1 MAFHPREN
9 WDIRRGRREYTR
21 REFLQRSAALGV
33 LLPGVGSLLAACGGG
48 EDGGATGE
56 LVIGTPSNPVTQPL
70 VGEAIASGLPVE
82 DGPLQVYNWADY
94 LNPDSLVAFTE
105 ETGIEVELSIFYNEE
120 EAIRKLS
127 SGEVSFDVWFPV
139 ASSVSKAVAGGLIQP
154 INHDYLP
161 NLSNVWPNLADPF
174 YDQGSQYTV
183 PYVLYTTGIGWRV
196 DMVDSADVEEI
207 AMAWDVFWNPKY
219 SGITG
224 LYDDYRETIKMA
236 AIRNGS
242 TDSDNLTQAEL
253 DAAADSLIELVDL
266 VNIRYTIDG
275 AYVGIP
281 EGRFGL
287 HHAWSGDMVNA
298 SFYFPEGEDSTV
310 TRYLWPAKAA
320 TPVGAQI
327 ANDTMTVLAGATR
340 PVAAHT
346 FINWMLD
353 NDNAL
358 ENFGWMGYQ
367 PPMNAIDTTLLV
379 EDEWVAPN
387 VASVVITNE
396 DFDNPLA
403 NVPVQL
409 TPEVDAQWLEA
420 WSRVQ
425 GTA

>member
-1 MAFHPREN
+1 MVFHPREN
-9 WDIRRGRREYTR
+9 WDIRRGRRDYTR
-21 REFLQRSAALGV
+21 REFIQRSAALGV
-33 LLPGVGSLLAACGGG
+33 LLPGVSSLLAACGGG
-48 EDGGATGE
+48 EGELGE
-56 LVIGTPSNPVTQPL
+56 LVIGTPTAPVTQPL
-70 VGEAIASGLPVE
+70 RGEAVASGLPVE
-82 DGPLQVYNWADY
+82 EGPLRIYNWADY
-94 LNPDSLVAFTE
+94 INPDVLPRFTE
-105 ETGIEVELSIFYNEE
+105 ETGIETEVSIYYNEE

-139 ASSVSKAVAGGLIQP
+139 ASSVAKSVAGGLVQP

-161 NLSNVWPNLADPF
+161 NLANVWSTLQDPY
-174 YDQGSQYTV
+174 YDGGAQYTV

-196 DMVDSADVEEI
+196 DMVDSADVEGI
-207 AMAWDVFWNPKY
+207 DMPWDVFWNSKY
-219 SGITG
+219 KDITG
-224 LYDDYRETIKMA
+224 LYDDYRETLKVS

-242 TDSDNLTQAEL
+242 TDPDNIDQSEL

-281 EGRFGL
+281 EGRYGL

-298 SFYFPEGEDSTV
+298 AYYFPEDGDPSV
-310 TRYLWPAKAA
+310 TRYLWPAKAENPA
-320 TPVGAQI
+320 VAQI
-327 ANDTMTVLAGATR
+327 ANDTMTVLAGAEH

-367 PPMNAIDTTLLV
+367 PPISAIDPATLIA
-379 EDEWVAPN
+379 DEWVAPN
-387 VASVVITNE
+387 VETAIITPE
-396 DFDNPLA
+396 DFENPNA
-403 NVPVQL
+403 NVPIQFQ
-409 TPEVDAQWLEA
+409 PDVDAAWLEA